1 MGFMTTQEPKRD
13 SRRISTDLET
23 AGSYPPGRV
32 VNISRNGLGIRT
44 HLRPS
49 VGEAV
54 RVCFK
59 TPDGVEIEVVGTVRW
74 TSDEPRSYRA
84 KPGCGVELLG
94 PRDAYLEFVDA
105 LGA

>member
-1 MGFMTTQEPKRD
+1 MGFTSTQEAKRD
-13 SRRISTDLET
+13 SRRISTDFET
-23 AGSYPPGRV
+23 SGSYPPGRV

-44 HLRPS
+44 HLRPV

-54 RVCFK
+54 RVCFR
-59 TPDGVEIEVVGTVRW
+59 TPEGVEIEVVGMVRW

-84 KPGCGVELLG
+84 RPGCGVELRG
-94 PRDAYLEFVDA
+94 PGDTYLEFVDA

>member
-1 MGFMTTQEPKRD
+1 MDFMISDERRRD
-13 SRRISTDLET
+13 SRRIATNLET
-23 AGSYPPGRV
+23 VGSYPPGRV

-59 TPDGVEIEVVGTVRW
+59 TPNGVEIEVVGMVRW

-94 PRDAYLEFVDA
+94 PGDAYLEFVDA